1 MITILYFARIKE
13 NLGIGQES
21 IPLPANANSVATLTA
36 WLRERGAAWQSEL
49 APGKALRVAVNQ
61 AMVAMDAAIN
71 DGDEIAY
78 FPPVTGG

>member
-1 MITILYFARIKE
+1 MIKILYFARIKE
-13 NLGIGQES
+13 ALGLGQEAVA
-21 IPLPANANSVATLTA
+21 LPADVSDVITLTT
-36 WLRERGAAWQSEL
+36 WLRQRGERWQSEL

-61 AMVAMDAAIN
+61 AMVGMDAAIK

>member
-1 MITILYFARIKE
+1 MIKILYFARIKE
-13 NLGIGQES
+13 ALGLGHES
-21 IPLPANANSVATLTA
+21 VVLPTEVSDVTSLTS
-36 WLRERGAAWQSEL
+36 WLRQRGERWQSEL

-61 AMVAMDAAIN
+61 AMVGMDAAIK

>member
-1 MITILYFARIKE
+1 MIKILYFARIKE
-13 NLGIGQES
+13 ALGLAQESLTLPAGIGD
-21 IPLPANANSVATLTA
+21 VHGLTG
-36 WLRERGAAWQSEL
+36 WLRQRGGNWESEL

-61 AMVAMDAAIN
+61 TMVNLESKIS

>member
-1 MITILYFARIKE
+1 MIKILYFARIKE
-13 NLGIGQES
+13 ALGLAQEAVS
-21 IPLPANANSVATLTA
+21 LPEAVSDVSGLTT
-36 WLRERGAAWQSEL
+36 WLRQRGNQWQSEL

-61 AMVAMDAAIN
+61 ALVGMDATIK

>member
-1 MITILYFARIKE
+1 MIKILYFARVKE
-13 NLGIGQES
+13 SLGLGQES
-21 IPLPANANSVATLTA
+21 IDMPKDATTVAALTA
-36 WLRERGAAWQSEL
+36 WLRQRGANWQAEL

-61 AMVAMDAAIN
+61 AMVSMDAAIK

>member
-1 MITILYFARIKE
+1 MIKILYFARIKE
-13 NLGIGQES
+13 ALGVAQES
-21 IPLPANANSVATLTA
+21 IDRPSGANDVAALTA
-36 WLRERGAAWQSEL
+36 WLRQRGAAWQAEL

-61 AMVAMDAAIN
+61 ALVGMDATIK

>member
-13 NLGIGQES
+13 NLGVGQES
-21 IPLPANANSVATLTA
+21 IALPANAIDVAALTA
-36 WLRERGAAWQSEL
+36 WLRRRGETWQSEL
-49 APGKALRVAVNQ
+49 APGKALRVALNQ
-61 AMVAMDAAIN
+61 AMVGMDATIT

>member
-1 MITILYFARIKE
+1 MIKILYFARIKE
-13 NLGIGQES
+13 ALGLAHEAVS
-21 IPLPANANSVATLTA
+21 LPEEVSDVSGLTA
-36 WLRERGAAWQSEL
+36 WLRQRGNQWQSEL

-61 AMVAMDAAIN
+61 ALVGLDATIK

>member
-1 MITILYFARIKE
+1 MIKILYFARIKE
-13 NLGIGQES
+13 SLGVGQES
-21 IPLPANANSVATLTA
+21 IDIPSDVTNIATLTA
-36 WLRERGAAWQSEL
+36 WLRQRGANWQTEL

-61 AMVAMDAAIN
+61 TMVGMDTSIL

>member
-13 NLGIGQES
+13 NLGVGQES
-21 IPLPANANSVATLTA
+21 IALPANANDVAALTA
-36 WLRERGAAWQSEL
+36 WLRRRGETWQSEL
-49 APGKALRVAVNQ
+49 APGKALRVALNQ
-61 AMVAMDAAIN
+61 AMVGLDATIT

>member
-1 MITILYFARIKE
+1 MIKILYFARIKE
-13 NLGIGQES
+13 ALGLAQEAVS
-21 IPLPANANSVATLTA
+21 LPEEVSDVSGLTT
-36 WLRERGAAWQSEL
+36 WLRQRGNQWQSEL

-61 AMVAMDAAIN
+61 AMAGMDATIK